1 MSVRQA
7 GCSLR
12 FVASQLAPGVRL
24 SPDLD
29 RPAQGRVCLYAGSSV
44 GARPSYAAAARE
56 LVSLLVA
63 RGLGVV
69 YGGGRLGLMG
79 VIADAAIAEEA
90 EVIGIIPR
98 HLEEREVAHRGLSE
112 LRIVGSMHERKALMV
127 DMSDAFIALPGG
139 LGTLEVL
146 IEVVTWAQLGLHHK
160 PCGLL
165 NVDGYHD
172 PLIAFLDRAV
182 EEGFVTATSRALLV
196 VGDTPRALLGAV
208 LPEPR

>member
-1 MSVRQA
+1 MA
-7 GCSLR
+7 
-12 FVASQLAPGVRL
+12 AQLAPADRP

-29 RPAQGRVCLYAGSSV
+29 RPAQGRVCLYAGSAV
-44 GARPSYAAAARE
+44 GARPAYAAAARE
-56 LVSLLVA
+56 LVSLLAA

-79 VIADAAIAEEA
+79 VIADAAIAEET

-98 HLEEREVAHRGLSE
+98 HLEEREVAHQGLSE
-112 LRIVGSMHERKALMV
+112 LRVVGSMHERKALMV
-127 DMSDAFIALPGG
+127 AMSDAFIALPGG
-139 LGTLEVL
+139 LGTLEEL

-165 NVDGYHD
+165 NVDAYHD

-182 EEGFVTATSRALLV
+182 EEGFLAAASRALLSV
-196 VGDTPRALLGAV
+196 ADTPGALLAAV
-208 LPEPR
+208 LPEAR